1 MFRMYLTHLCFQ
13 ALKKCMHTDTD
24 TRTGWQELS
33 TCSSLCARA
42 LDGGGWDGY
51 VAEVQ
56 ARRHDILSSIVL
68 TVPGRMRIVCGSR
81 IIAWLEP
88 KGNTYL

>member
-1 MFRMYLTHLCFQ
+1 
-13 ALKKCMHTDTD
+13 MHAYRYRHTYRLAGT
-24 TRTGWQELS
+24 QHVQLVV
-33 TCSSLCARA
+33 CARA
-42 LDGGGWDGY
+42 LDGGGWDGC

-81 IIAWLEP
+81 KIAWLEP